1 MAIFLEHSVN
11 ENFFLQFYNH
21 SIDQYESDL
30 VMVVKSLFLSISETY
45 QVEKAEACDA
55 SCILYSLVKLL
66 QSSGYDAA
74 LCATKW
80 QNDGKVPG
88 GMLSYIYF
96 SVFINVFA
104 FKYVESV

>member
-1 MAIFLEHSVN
+1 
-11 ENFFLQFYNH
+11 
-21 SIDQYESDL
+21 
-30 VMVVKSLFLSISETY
+30 MVVKSLILSISETY
-45 QVEKAEACDA
+45 QVEKPDACDA

-88 GMLSYIYF
+88 GNARVHVFFKHLLKLSYFGI
-96 SVFINVFA
+96 
-104 FKYVESV
+104 